1 MNDSVETPISEVVAT
16 DQKVTKLALDDVED
30 FIAKNEN
37 VVLDL
42 YADWCKPCKEMAPI
56 FEELAK
62 KYEGK
67 IAFGKVDCME
77 DKERVKAEY
86 KIKFIPTFILLKK
99 RKIPIFSANKE
110 YRFSATKTHEE
121 LSEIFEKYFK
131 L

>member
-1 MNDSVETPISEVVAT
+1 MNILTNIIETNG
-16 DQKVTKLALDDVED
+16 KVSKLGLDDVEA
-30 FIAKNEN
+30 FINN
-37 VVLDL
+37 NDCVLQDL

-56 FEELAK
+56 FEELAD
-62 KYEGK
+62 KYNGQ
-67 IAFGKVDCME
+67 IAFGKIDCEE

-110 YRFSATKTHEE
+110 YRFSATKTLAE